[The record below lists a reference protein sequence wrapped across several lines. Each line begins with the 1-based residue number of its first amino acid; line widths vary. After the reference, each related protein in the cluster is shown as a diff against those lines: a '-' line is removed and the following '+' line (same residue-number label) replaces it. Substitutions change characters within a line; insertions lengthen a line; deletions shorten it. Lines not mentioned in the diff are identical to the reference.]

1 MNLACQN
8 CSTVEFVNLAAVA
21 GKFRPYCMRCQCLF
35 PLEDVIL
42 PAQPELNPAEE
53 YAQLFAETLATL
65 IANRSGRASRC

>member
-1 MNLACQN
+1 
-8 CSTVEFVNLAAVA
+8 
-21 GKFRPYCMRCQCLF
+21 MRCQCLF

-42 PAQPELNPAEE
+42 PAQPEQNAAEE